1 MAAGSSWVVRGP
13 GSDMGLAKD
22 PWEIALMR
30 ESGRRL
36 ADVASI
42 LREAVKPG
50 VTTGELDEIAE
61 REIRKLGA
69 VPSFKGY
76 TAGGD
81 VPFPATICA
90 SVNEEVVHGI
100 PGDRALVDGDIIS
113 VDMGL
118 IYGGYHADHAFTSP
132 VGRVSERVKE
142 LLDATERSLYEGVL
156 RATAG
161 HRIGDIGHA
170 IQKHVE
176 PKGFGVVREYVGHGI
191 GRRLHEA
198 PSVPNFG
205 RPGKGNLLKLGMCL
219 AIEPMITMGS
229 YKTKLLD
236 DAWTVVTQVGSLAAH
251 FEHTI
256 VITERGP
263 EVLTAPE
270 GAMRAWPAGA

>member
-1 MAAGSSWVVRGP
+1 
-13 GSDMGLAKD
+13 
-22 PWEIALMR
+22 MR
-30 ESGRRL
+30 ESARRL
-36 ADVASI
+36 ADVGAV

-50 VTTGELDEIAE
+50 VSTGELDAIAE
-61 REIRKLGA
+61 REIRARGG

-81 VPFPATICA
+81 VPFPATICS
-90 SVNEEVVHGI
+90 SVNDEVVHGI
-100 PGDRALVDGDIIS
+100 PGDRVLVDGDIVS

-118 IYGGYHADHAFTSP
+118 IYGGYHADHAFTAA
-132 VGRVSERVKE
+132 VGEVSDAVKE

-161 HRIGDIGHA
+161 NRIGDIGHA
-170 IQKHVE
+170 IQKYVE

-198 PSVPNFG
+198 PSVPNYG
-205 RPGKGNLLKLGMCL
+205 RPGKGNLLKAGMCL

-229 YKTKLLD
+229 FKTKLLE
-236 DAWTVVTQVGSLAAH
+236 DAWTVATLDGSLAAH